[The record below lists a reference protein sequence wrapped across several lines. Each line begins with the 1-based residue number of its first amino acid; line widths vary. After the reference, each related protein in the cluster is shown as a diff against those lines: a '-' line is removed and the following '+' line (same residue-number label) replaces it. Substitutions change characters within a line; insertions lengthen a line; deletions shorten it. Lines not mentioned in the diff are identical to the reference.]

1 MPATSSSHSPTRRVK
16 LDLDNK
22 PPEEP
27 TPKSPKAMNLVPEW
41 ATKAASK
48 RRSWNWKLLARCW
61 VATWVCFILLLP
73 NKALPVMGN
82 AAFFAAIASFI
93 APPAMALQMYFFAML
108 TLMIG
113 CLLGWAWGS
122 AAMAAAL
129 QARDQVLLSRALIST
144 QQAATNQANPDAYFR
159 KAVFRGDFL
168 DVAALQARDQV
179 LLSRALISTQQAASN
194 QANPDAYFRKA
205 VFRGDFLDARSTVVF
220 CVGTCFLGIGA
231 FVLALMRIKSPKLTL
246 ASIFGT
252 IFLDVLCSYGPLFPS
267 GQYLILQTFLVS
279 SSIYIAVGLVT
290 IVLIFPETLSHEWL
304 ESYAGVLDLAK
315 SLVDIQEKVLTDSP
329 EQLNIE
335 TEGNTLSKIDGIQA
349 GLLAAFQA
357 FTAKSPMLN
366 LEFSYGRWSAAD
378 IQALELPLRAL
389 ITRARGLSSF
399 TAQYSHHLCTRAD
412 SLPPSNTISRVT
424 TNSGEASESL
434 DGTQTPKKLKR
445 KKMTLRVQDTHRLL
459 HVRGHVTALE
469 VSQHTHITDMIPI
482 VYAATANLRKLLSK
496 ALENMSVA
504 VRDVN
509 SRRYKSV
516 KQEPLDNLRSA
527 REALREALAT
537 YKESG
542 RIAIVQPL
550 ADAVDSIS
558 GKLLDEHG
566 RPTISFRPLFI
577 CFVLE
582 SNLCWTVEATITLMN
597 QLIELMEER
606 KRNRLWAPTGL
617 RKIGNLLRREEGT
630 APIQGDVNPMPEPSN
645 DDEYSRMYRRDPDAR
660 PPKGIIQN
668 LTYAVWSVW
677 HFFRSNEAIASFAT
691 KYTIVTIALWLPQVI
706 KSSAE
711 FTYNEKG
718 LWALIMA
725 QFGLNMYMSDQ
736 IGQFVARILGTLVPL
751 TPWRNE
757 GSGHGTG
764 NPYGI
769 AAALGVF
776 ILPMLFARL
785 FWTQRMV
792 ECIMLSVECIMLS
805 VTSVLVVG
813 YSWIDTHLP
822 SQGNPG
828 YGYEIFWRRVVLVL
842 VGFAASFIMML
853 LPPQSSR
860 KALRLGTAS
869 TVSQVSQLYGLL
881 ISSWLTV
888 EEEAENEKADE
899 KEDPA
904 EENKPASHP
913 YEKWQPAFRSKLMSV
928 AGALAAQK
936 MQMATI
942 KWERNIRGGWPA
954 EHYEKLLEVQVKM
967 LSDLIQLAGA
977 LSVLSPKWRHRLLHK
992 TSFLNP
998 NLISDVMAIFGIVS
1012 MSLETG
1018 HPVHEVLPSNLLDQ
1032 EAAES
1037 APITD
1042 EPLTGQKLMAME
1054 YSTFATGVSA
1064 AFHLLHALDQIHLI
1078 TKELCGAIPLEGY
1091 NRWREEYELKHMG
1104 RSV

>member
-48 RRSWNWKLLARCW
+48 RRSWKLLARCW

-144 QQAATNQANPDAYFR
+144 QQAA
-159 KAVFRGDFL
+159 
-168 DVAALQARDQV
+168 
-179 LLSRALISTQQAASN
+179 SN

-205 VFRGDFLDARSTVVF
+205 VFRGDFLDTRSTVVF
-220 CVGTCFLGIGA
+220 GVFLGIGA

-389 ITRARGLSSF
+389 LTRA
-399 TAQYSHHLCTRAD
+399 
-412 SLPPSNTISRVT
+412 P
-424 TNSGEASESL
+424 
-434 DGTQTPKKLKR
+434 
-445 KKMTLRVQDTHRLL
+445 
-459 HVRGHVTALE
+459 
-469 VSQHTHITDMIPI
+469 
-482 VYAATANLRKLLSK
+482 TANLRKLLSK

-668 LTYAVWSVW
+668 LTYAVC
-677 HFFRSNEAIASFAT
+677 HMEQFAT

-736 IGQFVARILGTLVPL
+736 IGQFVARILGTIGGGVIGMLI
-751 TPWRNE
+751 WYI

-792 ECIMLSVECIMLS
+792 ECIMFS

-888 EEEAENEKADE
+888 EEEVENEKADE
-899 KEDPA
+899 KEDPV

-913 YEKWQPAFRSKLMSV
+913 YEKWQPAFRSKLISV

-1018 HPVHEVLPSNLLDQ
+1018 HPVHEVLPSNLLDRSVYHDDQ
-1032 EAAES
+1032 TRSLGERFKRFDRIDGEEAAES

-1078 TKELCGAIPLEGY
+1078 TKELCGTIPLEGY

>member
-1 MPATSSSHSPTRRVK
+1 MFTPFHNLLAADFETGTAMSASSPSHSPKRRVK

-22 PPEEP
+22 PPEQP
-27 TPKSPKAMNLVPEW
+27 SPKAQKAMTLIPEW
-41 ATKAASK
+41 ASKAASK
-48 RRSWNWKLLARCW
+48 RRSWKLLARCW
-61 VATWVCFILLLP
+61 VATWACFILILP
-73 NKALPVMGN
+73 NKTLPVMGN
-82 AAFFAAIASFI
+82 AAFFAALASFI
-93 APPAMALQMYFFAML
+93 APPAMALQMYFFAMF

-113 CLLGWAWGS
+113 CLVGWAWGS

-129 QARDQVLLSRALIST
+129 QARDQVLLGRALLSA
-144 QQAATNQANPDAYFR
+144 QQAATNEANPDAYFR

-168 DVAALQARDQV
+168 D
-179 LLSRALISTQQAASN
+179 T
-194 QANPDAYFRKA
+194 
-205 VFRGDFLDARSTVVF
+205 RSTVVF
-220 CVGTCFLGIGA
+220 GVFLAIGA
-231 FVLALMRIKSPKLTL
+231 FILALMRVKSPKLTL

-252 IFLDVLCSYGPLFPS
+252 IFLDVICSYGPLFPS

-290 IVLIFPETLSHEWL
+290 IILIFPETLNHEWL
-304 ESYAGVLDLAK
+304 ESYAGVLDLIK
-315 SLVDIQEKVLTDSP
+315 GLVDIQEKVLTDSP
-329 EQLNIE
+329 EKLNME
-335 TEGNTLSKIDGIQA
+335 TEDNTLAKVDGIQA
-349 GLLAAFQA
+349 GAFLALQA
-357 FTAKSPMLN
+357 FTAKTPMLN

-378 IQALELPLRAL
+378 VQALELPLRAL
-389 ITRARGLSSF
+389 LTRARGLSSF

-412 SLPPSNTISRVT
+412 SLPPSNTISRAT
-424 TNSGEASESL
+424 TTSGGGSEIR
-434 DGTQTPKKLKR
+434 DGTQTPKKSKR

-469 VSQHTHITDMIPI
+469 VSQHMHITDMIPI
-482 VYAATANLRKLLSK
+482 VYSATASLRKSLSK
-496 ALENMSVA
+496 ALESMSA
-504 VRDVN
+504 TIRYVN

-527 REALREALAT
+527 REALREALAA
-537 YKESG
+537 YKESS

-550 ADAVDSIS
+550 ADTIDSVS

-566 RPTISFRPLFI
+566 RPTVSFRPLFV
-577 CFVLE
+577 CFVFE
-582 SNLCWTVEATITLMN
+582 SNLCWTAEATITLMN

-645 DDEYSRMYRRDPDAR
+645 DDEYSRVYRRDPDAR
-660 PPKGIIQN
+660 PPKGVIQS
-668 LTYAVWSVW
+668 LTFAIWSIW
-677 HFFRSNEAIASFAT
+677 HFFRSNEAIFAI
-691 KYTIVTIALWLPQVI
+691 KYTIVTIALWLPQVF

-736 IGQFVARILGTLVPL
+736 IGQFVARITGTVGGGVIGMLI
-751 TPWRNE
+751 WYI

-764 NPYGI
+764 NPYGV
-769 AAALGVF
+769 AAAFGVL
-776 ILPMLFARL
+776 IIPMLFARL

-792 ECIMLSVECIMLS
+792 ECIMFS
-805 VTSVLVVG
+805 VTSVLVAG

-860 KALRLGTAS
+860 KALRLATAS
-869 TVSQVSQLYGLL
+869 TVSQISQLYGLL

-888 EEEAENEKADE
+888 EEGEENEE
-899 KEDPA
+899 VNGEEDSTA
-904 EENKPASHP
+904 ENKPGSHP
-913 YEKWQPAFRSKLMSV
+913 YEKWQPAFRAKLMSV
-928 AGALAAQK
+928 AGALNVQK

-942 KWERNIRGGWPA
+942 RWERNIRGGWPA
-954 EHYEKLLEVQVKM
+954 EHYEKLLEIQIKM

-977 LSVLSPKWRHRLLHK
+977 LSVLSPKWRNRLLHK

-1018 HPVHEVLPSNLLDQ
+1018 HPVHDVLPSNLLDRSVYHDEQ
-1032 EAAES
+1032 TRTVGERFKRFDRIDGEEAAES
-1037 APITD
+1037 APIID
-1042 EPLTGQKLMAME
+1042 ELLTGERLMSME

-1064 AFHLLHALDQIHLI
+1064 AFHLLH
-1078 TKELCGAIPLEGY
+1078 
-1091 NRWREEYELKHMG
+1091 
-1104 RSV
+1104 

>member
-1 MPATSSSHSPTRRVK
+1 
-16 LDLDNK
+16 
-22 PPEEP
+22 
-27 TPKSPKAMNLVPEW
+27 
-41 ATKAASK
+41 
-48 RRSWNWKLLARCW
+48 
-61 VATWVCFILLLP
+61 
-73 NKALPVMGN
+73 
-82 AAFFAAIASFI
+82 
-93 APPAMALQMYFFAML
+93 
-108 TLMIG
+108 
-113 CLLGWAWGS
+113 

-129 QARDQVLLSRALIST
+129 QARDQVLLSRALLST
-144 QQAATNQANPDAYFR
+144 QQAATSEANPDAYFR
-159 KAVFRGDFL
+159 KVIFRGDFL
-168 DVAALQARDQV
+168 D
-179 LLSRALISTQQAASN
+179 T
-194 QANPDAYFRKA
+194 
-205 VFRGDFLDARSTVVF
+205 RSTVVF
-220 CVGTCFLGIGA
+220 GLFLGIGA
-231 FVLALMRIKSPKLTL
+231 FVLALMRVKSPKLTL

-252 IFLDVLCSYGPLFPS
+252 IFLDVICSYGPLFPAA
-267 GQYLILQTFLVS
+267 QYLILQTFLVS

-304 ESYAGVLDLAK
+304 ESYASVLDLVK
-315 SLVDIQEKVLTDSP
+315 SLVDLQEKVLTDSP
-329 EQLNIE
+329 EQLDME
-335 TEGNTLSKIDGIQA
+335 TEGNTLSKIDGIQD
-349 GLLAAFQA
+349 GSLALVQA

-389 ITRARGLSSF
+389 LTRARGLSSF

-412 SLPPSNTISRVT
+412 SMPPSSTISRAT
-424 TNSGEASESL
+424 THSGERSESQ
-434 DGTQTPKKLKR
+434 DGTQTSKEAKR
-445 KKMTLRVQDTHRLL
+445 KKITLRVQDTHRLL

-469 VSQHTHITDMIPI
+469 VSQHMHITDMIPI
-482 VYAATANLRKLLSK
+482 VYSATANLRKSLSK
-496 ALENMSVA
+496 ALESMSAA

-509 SRRYKSV
+509 GRRYKSV

-527 REALREALAT
+527 RETLREALAT

-550 ADAVDSIS
+550 ADAVDGVS

-582 SNLCWTVEATITLMN
+582 SNLCWTSEATITLMN

-617 RKIGNLLRREEGT
+617 RKIVNLLRREEGT
-630 APIQGDVNPMPEPSN
+630 APIQGDVNTMPEPSN
-645 DDEYSRMYRRDPDAR
+645 DDEYSRIYRRDPDAR
-660 PPKGIIQN
+660 PPKGLIQN
-668 LTYAVWSVW
+668 LTYAIW
-677 HFFRSNEAIASFAT
+677 SFAL
-691 KYTIVTIALWLPQVI
+691 KYTIVTIALWLPQVL

-736 IGQFVARILGTLVPL
+736 IGQFVARILGTVGGGVIGMLIWYIGGHAMFYLGVPL
-751 TPWRNE
+751 TLWCDE
-757 GSGHGTG
+757 GSGHGTD

-769 AAALGVF
+769 AAAVGVF
-776 ILPMLFARL
+776 IIPMLFARL
-785 FWTQRMV
+785 FWTQRMI
-792 ECIMLSVECIMLS
+792 ESIMLC

-860 KALRLGTAS
+860 KALRLGTAC
-869 TVSQVSQLYGLL
+869 TVSHISQLYGLL

-888 EEEAENEKADE
+888 EEETEDEKANG
-899 KEDPA
+899 KEDSTDQ
-904 EENKPASHP
+904 NKSGSHP
-913 YEKWQPAFRSKLMSV
+913 YEKWQPAFRAKLVSV
-928 AGALAAQK
+928 AGALGAQK
-936 MQMATI
+936 VQMATI

-954 EHYEKLLEVQVKM
+954 EHYEKLLEIQTKM

-1018 HPVHEVLPSNLLDQ
+1018 HPVHEVLPSNLLDRSVYHDDQ
-1032 EAAES
+1032 SRRVGERFKRFDRIDGEEAAES

-1042 EPLTGQKLMAME
+1042 EPLTGQKLMSME

-1078 TKELCGAIPLEGY
+1078 TKELCGVIPLEGY
-1091 NRWREEYELKHMG
+1091 SRWREEYELKHIK

>member
-1 MPATSSSHSPTRRVK
+1 MSTSSPSRSTRRVK
-16 LDLDNK
+16 LDLGSK

-27 TPKSPKAMNLVPEW
+27 TPKSLKTMNLIPDW
-41 ATKAASK
+41 ASKAASK
-48 RRSWNWKLLARCW
+48 RRSWKLLVRCW
-61 VATWVCFILLLP
+61 VATWVCFILILP
-73 NKALPVMGN
+73 NKTLSAMGN
-82 AAFFAAIASFI
+82 AAFFAALASLI

-129 QARDQVLLSRALIST
+129 QARDQVLLSRALLST

-168 DVAALQARDQV
+168 D
-179 LLSRALISTQQAASN
+179 
-194 QANPDAYFRKA
+194 
-205 VFRGDFLDARSTVVF
+205 ARSTVVF
-220 CVGTCFLGIGA
+220 GVFLGIGA

-246 ASIFGT
+246 MSIFGT
-252 IFLDVLCSYGPLFPS
+252 IFLDVICSYGPLFPS

-279 SSIYIAVGLVT
+279 SSIYLAVGLVT
-290 IVLIFPETLSHEWL
+290 IILIFPETLSHEWL
-304 ESYAGVLDLAK
+304 ESYAGVLDLVK
-315 SLVDIQEKVLTDSP
+315 SLVDMQEKVLTDSP
-329 EQLNIE
+329 EQLDID
-335 TEGNTLSKIDGIQA
+335 TEGNTITKIDGIQA
-349 GLLAAFQA
+349 GVLAAFQA

-378 IQALELPLRAL
+378 VQALELPLRAL
-389 ITRARGLSSF
+389 LTRARGLSSF
-399 TAQYSHHLCTRAD
+399 TTQYSHHLCTRVD
-412 SLPPSNTISRVT
+412 SLPPSSTVSRVT
-424 TNSGEASESL
+424 TTSGDTSESP
-434 DGTQTPKKLKR
+434 DGTQTPKKSKH
-445 KKMTLRVQDTHRLL
+445 KKTTLRVQDTHRLL

-469 VSQHTHITDMIPI
+469 VSQHMHITDMIPI
-482 VYAATANLRKLLSK
+482 VYSSTANLRKSLSK
-496 ALENMSVA
+496 ALENMSA
-504 VRDVN
+504 AIRDVN

-527 REALREALAT
+527 REALREALTA

-550 ADAVDSIS
+550 ADAVDSVS
-558 GKLLDEHG
+558 GKLLDERG
-566 RPTISFRPLFI
+566 RPTVSFRPLFI

-582 SNLCWTVEATITLMN
+582 SNLCWTVEATINLMN

-645 DDEYSRMYRRDPDAR
+645 DDEYSRVYRRDPDAR
-660 PPKGIIQN
+660 PPKGVIQL
-668 LTYAVWSVW
+668 LTYAIW
-677 HFFRSNEAIASFAT
+677 SFAI
-691 KYTIVTIALWLPQVI
+691 KYTIVTIALWLPQVLR
-706 KSSAE
+706 SSAE

-725 QFGLNMYMSDQ
+725 QLGLNMYMSDQ
-736 IGQFVARILGTLVPL
+736 IGQFVARILGTVVGGVIGMLI
-751 TPWRNE
+751 WYI

-769 AAALGVF
+769 AAAFGVF
-776 ILPMLFARL
+776 TIPMLFARL

-792 ECIMLSVECIMLS
+792 ECIMLST
-805 VTSVLVVG
+805 TSVLVAG
-813 YSWIDTHLP
+813 YSWIDTQLP

-842 VGFAASFIMML
+842 VGFAASFVMMI

-869 TVSQVSQLYGLL
+869 TVSQISQLYGLL

-888 EEEAENEKADE
+888 EEEAEDEKADG
-899 KEDPA
+899 KEDPTA
-904 EENKPASHP
+904 ENKPTSHP
-913 YEKWQPAFRSKLMSV
+913 YEKWQPAFRAKLMSV
-928 AGALAAQK
+928 ASALAAQK
-936 MQMATI
+936 MQMVTV

-954 EHYEKLLEVQVKM
+954 EHYEKLLEVQIKM

-977 LSVLSPKWRHRLLHK
+977 LSVLSPKWRNRLLHK

-1018 HPVHEVLPSNLLDQ
+1018 HPVHDVLPSNLLDRSVYHDEQ
-1032 EAAES
+1032 SRMVGERFKRFDRIDGEEAAES

-1042 EPLTGQKLMAME
+1042 EPLTGQKLMSME

-1091 NRWREEYELKHMG
+1091 SRWREEYELKHLG
-1104 RSV
+1104 HSV

>member
-1 MPATSSSHSPTRRVK
+1 
-16 LDLDNK
+16 
-22 PPEEP
+22 
-27 TPKSPKAMNLVPEW
+27 
-41 ATKAASK
+41 
-48 RRSWNWKLLARCW
+48 
-61 VATWVCFILLLP
+61 
-73 NKALPVMGN
+73 
-82 AAFFAAIASFI
+82 
-93 APPAMALQMYFFAML
+93 MALQMYFFAML

-129 QARDQVLLSRALIST
+129 QARDQVLLGRALLST

-168 DVAALQARDQV
+168 D
-179 LLSRALISTQQAASN
+179 
-194 QANPDAYFRKA
+194 
-205 VFRGDFLDARSTVVF
+205 ARSTVVF
-220 CVGTCFLGIGA
+220 GVFLGIGA
-231 FVLALMRIKSPKLTL
+231 FALALMRIKSPKLTL

-252 IFLDVLCSYGPLFPS
+252 IFLDVICSYGPLFPS

-290 IVLIFPETLSHEWL
+290 IILIFPETLSHEWL
-304 ESYAGVLDLAK
+304 ESYASVLDLTK
-315 SLVDIQEKVLTDSP
+315 SLVDMQEKVLTDSP
-329 EQLNIE
+329 EQLDIE
-335 TEGNTLSKIDGIQA
+335 IEGNTLSKIDGIQA
-349 GLLAAFQA
+349 GSLAAFQA

-366 LEFSYGRWSAAD
+366 LEFSYGRWSATD

-412 SLPPSNTISRVT
+412 SLPPSSAVSRAT
-424 TNSGEASESL
+424 TNSGEAYESL
-434 DGTQTPKKLKR
+434 DGTQSPKTKR
-445 KKMTLRVQDTHRLL
+445 KKMTLRIQDTHRLM

-469 VSQHTHITDMIPI
+469 VSQHMHITDMIPI
-482 VYAATANLRKLLSK
+482 VYTATANLRKSLSK

-516 KQEPLDNLRSA
+516 KQEPLDSLRSA

-550 ADAVDSIS
+550 ADAVDSVS

-566 RPTISFRPLFI
+566 RPTVSFRPLFV

-630 APIQGDVNPMPEPSN
+630 APIQGDVNPMPEPGN

-668 LTYAVWSVW
+668 LTYAVWLIW
-677 HFFRSNEAIASFAT
+677 HFFRSNEAIFAI
-691 KYTIVTIALWLPQVI
+691 KYTIVTIALWLPQVL

-736 IGQFVARILGTLVPL
+736 IGQFVARILGTVGGGIVGMVI
-751 TPWRNE
+751 WYI

-769 AAALGVF
+769 AAAFAVF
-776 ILPMLFARL
+776 VIPMLFARL
-785 FWTQRMV
+785 FWTQRM
-792 ECIMLSVECIMLS
+792 VECIMLS

-828 YGYEIFWRRVVLVL
+828 YGYQIFWRRVVLVL

-869 TVSQVSQLYGLL
+869 TVSQISQLYGLL

-888 EEEAENEKADE
+888 EEEAEDE
-899 KEDPA
+899 KVNGKEDHA
-904 EENKPASHP
+904 EGNKPTSHP
-913 YEKWQPAFRSKLMSV
+913 YEKWQPAFRAKLMSV
-928 AGALAAQK
+928 ASALAAQK
-936 MQMATI
+936 MQMTTI

-954 EHYEKLLEVQVKM
+954 EHYEKLLETQFKM

-977 LSVLSPKWRHRLLHK
+977 LSVLSPQWRHRLLHK

-1018 HPVHEVLPSNLLDQ
+1018 HPVHEVLPSNLLDRSIYHDDQ
-1032 EAAES
+1032 TRTVGERFKRFDRIDGEEAAES
-1037 APITD
+1037 APIID
-1042 EPLTGQKLMAME
+1042 EPLTGQRLMSME

-1091 NRWREEYELKHMG
+1091 NRWREEYELKHLG

>member
-1 MPATSSSHSPTRRVK
+1 MSTTSTSHSPRRRVK

-27 TPKSPKAMNLVPEW
+27 TPKSSQAMSLIPEW
-41 ATKAASK
+41 ATKAASN
-48 RRSWNWKLLARCW
+48 RRSWKLLVRCW
-61 VATWVCFILLLP
+61 VATWVCFILILP
-73 NKALPVMGN
+73 NKTLTAMGN

-129 QARDQVLLSRALIST
+129 QARDQVLLGRALLSA

-168 DVAALQARDQV
+168 D
-179 LLSRALISTQQAASN
+179 T
-194 QANPDAYFRKA
+194 
-205 VFRGDFLDARSTVVF
+205 RSTVVF
-220 CVGTCFLGIGA
+220 GVFLGIGA
-231 FVLALMRIKSPKLTL
+231 FALALMRIKSPKLTL

-252 IFLDVLCSYGPLFPS
+252 IFLDVICSYGPLFPS

-290 IVLIFPETLSHEWL
+290 IILIFPETLSHEWL
-304 ESYAGVLDLAK
+304 ESYASVLDLTK
-315 SLVDIQEKVLTDSP
+315 SLVDMQEKVLTDSP

-335 TEGNTLSKIDGIQA
+335 IEGNTLSKIDGIQA
-349 GLLAAFQA
+349 GSLAAFQA

-366 LEFSYGRWSAAD
+366 LEFSYGRWSATD

-389 ITRARGLSSF
+389 LTRARGLSSF

-412 SLPPSNTISRVT
+412 SLPHSSAVSRAT

-434 DGTQTPKKLKR
+434 DEAQTSKTTKR
-445 KKMTLRVQDTHRLL
+445 KKMTLRVQDTHRLM

-469 VSQHTHITDMIPI
+469 VSQHMHITDMIPI
-482 VYAATANLRKLLSK
+482 VYTATANLRKSLSK
-496 ALENMSVA
+496 ALENMSAA

-550 ADAVDSIS
+550 ADAVDSVS

-566 RPTISFRPLFI
+566 RPAVSFRPLFI

-582 SNLCWTVEATITLMN
+582 SNLCWTAETTITLMN

-677 HFFRSNEAIASFAT
+677 HFFRSNEAVFAI
-691 KYTIVTIALWLPQVI
+691 KYTIVTIALWLPQVL

-736 IGQFVARILGTLVPL
+736 IGQFVARILGTIGGGILGMVI
-751 TPWRNE
+751 WYI

-769 AAALGVF
+769 AAAFAVF
-776 ILPMLFARL
+776 VIPMLFARL
-785 FWTQRMV
+785 FWTQRM
-792 ECIMLSVECIMLS
+792 VECIMLS

-828 YGYEIFWRRVVLVL
+828 YGYQIFWRRVVLVL

-869 TVSQVSQLYGLL
+869 TVSQISQLYGLL

-888 EEEAENEKADE
+888 EEEAQEEKVNG
-899 KEDPA
+899 KEDHA
-904 EENKPASHP
+904 EENKSTSHP
-913 YEKWQPAFRSKLMSV
+913 YEKWQPAFRAKLMSV

-936 MQMATI
+936 MQMTTI

-954 EHYEKLLEVQVKM
+954 EHYEKLLEIQFKM

-977 LSVLSPKWRHRLLHK
+977 LSVLSPQWRHRLLHK

-1018 HPVHEVLPSNLLDQ
+1018 HPVHEVLPSNLLDRSIYHDDQ
-1032 EAAES
+1032 TRTVGERFKRFDRIDGEEAAES
-1037 APITD
+1037 APLTD
-1042 EPLTGQKLMAME
+1042 EPLTGQKLMSME

-1091 NRWREEYELKHMG
+1091 SRWREEYELKHLG